1 METLV
6 VMCYLLGYRYCKVN
20 YKHEKALVKY
30 FFKLF
35 IFGCARPSLLQCSL
49 SLVAG
54 ATLQLWCV
62 DFSLRWLLLLWCADS
77 RCVSFSSCS
86 TQALQL
92 HHAAC
97 RFQNVSSVAASCSMQ
112 MLECELSSCIPRTLL
127 LHASGIFLNQAS
139 NSHSLNWQV
148 DSYPLY
154 YQGSPD

>member
-6 VMCYLLGYRYCKVN
+6 VMCCLLGYRYCKVN
-20 YKHEKALVKY
+20 YKHENALVKY
-30 FFKLF
+30 CLKLF
-35 IFGCARPSLLQCSL
+35 IFGRARPLLLQRSL

-54 ATLQLWCV
+54 ATLQLRCV
-62 DFSLRWLLLLWCADS
+62 DFSLQWLLLLWCVHS
-77 RCVSFSSCS
+77 RWVSFSSCS

-92 HHAAC
+92 HRAAC

-112 MLECELSSCIPRTLL
+112 ILECELSSCISRTLL

-139 NSHSLNWQV
+139 NLHSLNWQV

-154 YQGSPD
+154 HQGSPD